1 MKGLK
6 KLFLASMVAV
16 AGLSLASC
24 GGKKNKTTEPTGEIT
39 ETTPEGPKYENNV
52 LNRLTDIESSFDNI
66 NQFVVDGV
74 AQEFLDVLAQN
85 KVAKIS
91 ATTRKTD
98 YDGDDEI
105 RTQTVEV
112 GYSDEYETLVNYTK
126 GNRKGTSYKYGSD
139 NKPVI
144 NDKNYDITNYE
155 YGVLSTDKLTCN
167 FTDYKY
173 ENKDDFTSYSVH
185 KNDDSSTGE
194 LIAVTLLQNKELMTA
209 IKNFATIEN
218 AKKLATD
225 AIDFA
230 KNAAT
235 PVFSKFVELDEDAST
250 DAKKVYT
257 VKFDE
262 ILKFANFDSTSGKF
276 GKIKAFEKIDELYG
290 EKTSEAIVNELVAL
304 YDGKSTRSPYLNDFA
319 SAALQTVGKFMGVTK
334 SEDFGKFI
342 TSFGSGVEFAL
353 PDQAVILSLLSLDV
367 AVEDGKTT
375 FMATIPDMDKPDSFK
390 NVDLEVNY
398 SNNDKI
404 EFNVG
409 GDFGEFKAV
418 ASATEN
424 GIDFEAGTYNSASK
438 MFTVAAKLSLNS
450 NAEHNKIDFMANVV
464 SKVLVTGSLELNND
478 KFDVS
483 FEGSSYNGL
492 NPRLATKGKFTVSK
506 NSIDFDLFNVEMPES
521 SYNEVYDSKV
531 GDDIKGK
538 IEFTNKFSIADEVKS
553 KNDVSDLLNEGTY
566 AGNGAKIEVTS
577 EGIKTI
583 NNEYSTSTTNVYANG
598 TTYKDSKVV
607 YTLKDNI
614 TYDMIRRY
622 EELSDNETM
631 YLNTDAVKSATISTT
646 VYLNGNYYKYN
657 FTSAYTYTVT
667 LNGETV
673 ESPLTGPEAAQVYNG
688 ILEYFTISL
697 KISLKA

>member
-24 GGKKNKTTEPTGEIT
+24 GGKKNKTTEPTENT

-52 LNRLTDIESSFDNI
+52 LNRLTDIESSFNNI
-66 NQFVVDGV
+66 NEFVVDGV

-91 ATTRKTD
+91 TTTRRTD
-98 YDGDDEI
+98 YDGDDGTEI
-105 RTQTVEV
+105 QTVEV
-112 GYSDEYETLVNYTK
+112 GYSDEYETLVNYVK
-126 GNRKGTSYKYGSD
+126 SNEKGTSYTYNSSKQ
-139 NKPVI
+139 PVI
-144 NDKNYDITNYE
+144 DDKNYDITNYQ
-155 YGVLSTDKLTCN
+155 YNLLATYNPTCY
-167 FTDYKY
+167 FTDYKC
-173 ENKDDFTSYSVH
+173 ENNDDSTSYSSH
-185 KNDDSSTGE
+185 QSNDSSTGE
-194 LIAVTLLQNKELMTA
+194 FIAYTLLQNKELMTA
-209 IKNFATIEN
+209 VKNFVTIEN

-235 PVFSKFVELDEDAST
+235 PVFSKFVELDEEASS

-262 ILKFANFDSTSGKF
+262 ILKFVNYDSNTGKF

-290 EKTSEAIVNELVAL
+290 EKTSDAIVNELVAL
-304 YDGKSTRSPYLNDFA
+304 YDGQSTRAPYLNEFA
-319 SAALQTVGKFMGVTK
+319 STTLQTLGNFMSITK
-334 SEDFGKFI
+334 SEDFSKFL
-342 TSFGSGVEFAL
+342 TSFGTEAEFAL

-367 AVEDGKTT
+367 AVEEGKTT

-390 NVDLEVNY
+390 KVDLEVDY

-424 GIDFEAGTYNSASK
+424 GIDFEAGAYNSAAK

-450 NAEHNKIDFMANVV
+450 NAEHNKIDFMVNVV
-464 SKVLVTGSLELNND
+464 SQALVTGSLELNND
-478 KFDVS
+478 KLAVS

-492 NPRLATKGKFTVSK
+492 NPVLAGKGKFEATK
-506 NSIDFDLFNVEMPES
+506 NSIDFNIFNVEMPQS

-538 IEFTNKFSIADEVKS
+538 IEFTDKFSIADEVKS
-553 KNDVSDLLNEGTY
+553 KTNVSNLLNEGTY
-566 AGNGAKIEVTS
+566 SNAGAKVEVTS

-583 NNEYSTSTTNVYANG
+583 NNQYSASADRVYANS
-598 TTYKDSKVV
+598 TTYYDTEVV

-614 TYDMIRRY
+614 TPDMIRRY
-622 EELSDNETM
+622 EEYSDHETM
-631 YLNTDAVKSATISTT
+631 YLKTDAAKSATISTK
-646 VYLNGNYYKYN
+646 VYLNGKYYIYN
-657 FTSAYTYTVT
+657 FTSPYAYTVT

-673 ESPLTGPEAAQVYNG
+673 DSPLTGYEAEQVYNA
-688 ILEYFTISL
+688 IFKYLTISLTISL
-697 KISLKA
+697 KS